1 MSDTPKNT
9 ETDSEKIDA
18 PEMTRRGAK
27 FLGALNKLSAEE
39 KEQRIARWQED
50 RERARTQHQQIKVI
64 KVEDGEDGEIR
75 ALRRNA
81 AEADETGRRDIVTV
95 NRTLLRT
102 FISKKE
108 WKDVSPRISHYH
120 EQLDDITAQLKKE
133 GKRCT
138 GCALNPYKAK
148 IAEQLGQD
156 LRDPEII
163 GDEELK
169 RIKEKLN
176 VNSLQV
182 GVENGQ
188 VVIR

>member
-1 MSDTPKNT
+1 MDAKN
-9 ETDSEKIDA
+9 EIKEIK
-18 PEMTRRGAK
+18 
-27 FLGALNKLSAEE
+27 AEE
-39 KEQRIARWQED
+39 KEERIARWQAD
-50 RERARTQHQQIKVI
+50 QERARTQRQQIKVI

-95 NRTLLRT
+95 NRTLLKT
-102 FISKKE
+102 FVSKKE
-108 WKDVSPRISHYH
+108 WKEVSPRIKHYH
-120 EQLDDITAQLKKE
+120 EQLDEITAELKKE